1 MERSTGTPLVVV
13 NHKTEAKHVQ
23 KLLPKQKCT
32 RVPQINYDMN
42 HQHSILIFDKH
53 TRPIQRHSWLHD
65 LHMTSK

>member
-23 KLLPKQKCT
+23 KLLPKQKRT